1 MHVFAIKIS
10 TSKSKIYALM
20 GKKIYILMLA
30 MATGLA
36 AMGSD
41 HVPTDPKP
49 DDIIARHIDA
59 YGGKDAWKKV
69 EAMELTGNY
78 TSFSV
83 VHDFYTL
90 KTSDGHFFTEYN
102 IGKNRVKEGYD
113 GTTFWTIDPWQG
125 FDFPRKI
132 NKAERHV
139 VMQKAEFFTPFYR
152 WKERGFEVG
161 YKGTEDIDGTEV
173 YVLTLT
179 RTGMPEE
186 TWYIDANTFL
196 VYKSITQ
203 WVDFSYPM
211 VAETFYDDY
220 RNVEGLVLPHYMEQ
234 TYSTRH
240 TITEIDRV
248 VINPVVNTAVF
259 SMSSCDAM
267 EKIAPLAGNWD
278 IQVDMMT
285 RSGNWHTFDR
295 VVSGFEQSS
304 RDVIRGNISYEVYF
318 PNSTFYTLNFNRN
331 TDTYQLV
338 VYNDLYSVT
347 ELFNGDF
354 HENGTLV
361 FEPEPG
367 KHKNEPGSDVTPV
380 QTIFRYVLTFPDQ
393 NNFFLER
400 QRSVDNGESW
410 QEMERF
416 GFVRKLED

>member
-152 WKERGFEVG
+152 WEERGFEVG
-161 YKGTEDIDGTEV
+161 YKGTEEIDGTEV
-173 YVLTLT
+173 YVLTLA
-179 RTGMPEE
+179 RPGMPEE

-248 VINPVVNTAVF
+248 VMNPAVNNQVF
-259 SMSSCDAM
+259 HMSSCPGM
-267 EKIAPLAGNWD
+267 ERIAFLAGKWEA
-278 IQVDMMT
+278 QVDMMT

-295 VVSGFEQSS
+295 VESGFEQSS

-318 PNSTFYTLNFNRN
+318 PISMDYTLNFNRN
-331 TDTYQLV
+331 TETYQLV
-338 VYNDLYSVT
+338 VYNEFYSVT

-354 HENGTLV
+354 HENGTLI
-361 FEPEPG
+361 FEPEEG
-367 KHKNEPGSDVTPV
+367 KHKNEPGSNGTPV
-380 QTIFRYVLTFPDQ
+380 QTVFRYVFTFPDH
-393 NNFFLER
+393 NNFLLER
-400 QRSVDNGESW
+400 QRSVDKGESW

-416 GFVRKLED
+416 GYVRKLED